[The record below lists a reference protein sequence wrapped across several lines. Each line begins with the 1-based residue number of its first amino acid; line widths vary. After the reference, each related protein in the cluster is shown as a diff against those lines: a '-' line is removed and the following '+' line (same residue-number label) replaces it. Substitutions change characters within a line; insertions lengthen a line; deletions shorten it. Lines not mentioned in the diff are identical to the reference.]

1 MGLDVVKKVL
11 LQKKSQSVLNNMQ
24 ILKGARP
31 LNVPLRPK
39 ITFEYHFF
47 TSYPIAYIYFFFLL
61 FMILIVYIVMQN
73 ILPPNYLVESISNVL

>member
-47 TSYPIAYIYFFFLL
+47 TSYPIAYIYVFFSSL
-61 FMILIVYIVMQN
+61 YDSD
-73 ILPPNYLVESISNVL
+73 SIYCYAKYSSTKII